1 MCHCNISWVR
11 AKLLLL
17 SKSYLSPRECLSVR
31 LSFCLCYAVTGSH
44 SLSRSI
50 FISFF
55 LPPLSPPSG
64 IAGVEE
70 EDHSNVGRSAA
81 RRRRLAKAAR
91 LSPSSALSF
100 GHPHCEYIR
109 QFRSGGEGATR
120 GVETE
125 GGQLR
130 LDEGRKAG
138 KREGIA
144 DGSLSFASHS

>member
-1 MCHCNISWVR
+1 M
-11 AKLLLL
+11 
-17 SKSYLSPRECLSVR
+17 SVC

-81 RRRRLAKAAR
+81 RRRLAKAAR

-109 QFRSGGEGATR
+109 QFRSGEEGATR
-120 GVETE
+120 GVVRVERVDSSDWMR
-125 GGQLR
+125 GGK
-130 LDEGRKAG
+130 EGRDCGRVTLICLSQLTAALHNE
-138 KREGIA
+138 R
-144 DGSLSFASHS
+144 SLKNS